1 MKVTKDNH
9 YILAV
14 LYVHGVFSPKVFTGS
29 AENIRRLQT
38 SINSIKSALFRARK
52 GQKP

>member
-14 LYVHGVFSPKVFTGS
+14 LFVHGLLSPSHFEGGEKDVKR
-29 AENIRRLQT
+29 IQT
-38 SINSIKSALFRARK
+38 SINSIKSALYRARK
-52 GQKP
+52 EKK